1 MRKGGGLMSSEPSP
15 QMLLFNPER
24 RKPRAASYQSM
35 RGMEL
40 LSRDTDSLGSFK
52 AGDRMAKSGLGGKR
66 RARVYHALRQAQGS
80 TSAEL
85 AKAAGLDR
93 HDVARRLPELAKA
106 GWVLRGRA
114 RMCKVCAVPCTTWYV
129 VRPWRDTANRQS
141 PVPTQRPTD
150 ATESEPEGTAAP
162 PARSS
167 TTRRHGSLSP
177 IPDKVTSL
185 AERRAMRERLAAE
198 GDERTKAFLRGLR

>member
-1 MRKGGGLMSSEPSP
+1 MPTEPDK
-15 QMLLFNPER
+15 QGLLFAVER
-24 RKPRAASYQSM
+24 PTPRAASYQSM
-35 RGMEL
+35 RGMEP
-40 LSRDTDSLGSFK
+40 LSRNTDSLGSFK

-106 GWVLRGRA
+106 GWVVRGRA

-129 VRPWRDTANRQS
+129 VRRWIETTDRQS
-141 PVPTQRPTD
+141 SVPAQRPT
-150 ATESEPEGTAAP
+150 AAAKSEPGAKSPTSGGSSDHGQHGGPAAVP
-162 PARSS
+162 GSV
-167 TTRRHGSLSP
+167 TTPEDRRRL
-177 IPDKVTSL
+177 
-185 AERRAMRERLAAE
+185 REKLAAE
-198 GDERTKAFLRGLR
+198 GDDRTRRFLEGVRR